1 MVESDVQLIRRIL
14 SGDDAAFSTLVQK
27 HQKSVHALVWRKIGD
42 FHIAEEITQDTFL
55 RVYKSLA
62 TLKDPNLFAGWL
74 YVIANRLCINWS
86 EKNNTAIQSLEDTPI
101 EEIEE
106 STYTHYLSEQRE
118 VEASDYH
125 CEIVQKLL
133 QKLPESE
140 RTVVTLYYLG
150 EMTAKEIAKF
160 LGVSVNTI
168 KSRIRRARE
177 RLQNHEELLISETL
191 GSVQLPTNLTDN
203 IIQQIADIKQTPAP
217 VGKPLLPWA
226 AFGTAAV
233 LVMLLLGVSNQ
244 YLTRFQQPYSFEAQ
258 SEPTVEIVDA
268 PITLDIDAKPAV
280 RNQVGRA
287 FIPGKGNGNGLQ
299 VSETVSR
306 TNALEISPK
315 FSTSQWTQADGPQGS
330 AVFDIFATSKRM
342 LYAITP
348 SGIYKLTPDATAWT
362 LTNTSVPIDESRM
375 HMAEHKDT
383 LYIVSHDGMFAS
395 TDAGETWNAFCRRPK
410 GHAVGFIVTDETQGH
425 NSQTRLA
432 MYLALQDKGVFRSTD
447 SGAQWMPL
455 NNGLESENVS
465 AVTAIGNTVFAGTN
479 RGLYR
484 LNSGTWQQLP
494 VATSEVIHSLVAHE
508 NNLYVVT
515 GHDLFT
521 LGLLESRIRNE
532 GQIVRGY
539 NASSNRLFHSTD
551 LGASWTEITPKNK
564 SPFATTPTGVKLVVA
579 DETLLLLGITE
590 LRSRDNGRTW
600 TDLGSDRN
608 LFTQGNFSTVAVDEN
623 TFYNVNAAG
632 VHRTIDGGESWQP
645 FMTGMAGTRMLDLV
659 AFNDRLYMHTG
670 NDVFQSIDGGVSW
683 KNIPIN
689 SGGPTLKSIKE
700 RQAQGN
706 FPIDSRLVA
715 ADNTLYGIVP
725 AEDDLRVFHLPVSND
740 AFVPVHEIPPFAGR
754 SASFNVW
761 TRKALAFEVWTS
773 VEEVNQA
780 HLTDNSEETDSVPV
794 TLYFMKKHW
803 EAGGFAVRDGAF
815 YVERQRRLFKWE
827 PGNQEWKNTKLID
840 TSEQPDNELDRGFK
854 LAVSAETVYV
864 GKRDG
869 KLFQS
874 LDGGDTW
881 KDLTSSLPL
890 HFTRFNEIIFVGA
903 TVYVATDEGVLSSQN
918 GEYWRVVTDKMGTPI
933 VIDRFAVDGTT
944 VYGAGDTGVYHLESE
959 WQRISPEVPDK
970 VISLVVSN
978 DKLYI
983 ATEQRGLFHISLEEE
998 KWVGGKP

>member
-1 MVESDVQLIRRIL
+1 MVESDVQLIHRIL

-86 EKNNTAIQSLEDTPI
+86 EKNNTAIQSLEDTPM
-101 EEIEE
+101 EEIEA
-106 STYTHYLSEQRE
+106 SAYTHYLSEQRE
-118 VEASDYH
+118 LEASDYH

-133 QKLPESE
+133 QNLPESE

-150 EMTAKEIAKF
+150 EMTVKEIAKF

-168 KSRIRRARE
+168 KSRIRRARA
-177 RLQNHEELLISETL
+177 RLQNQEELLISETL
-191 GSVQLPTNLTDN
+191 RSVQLPTNLTDN
-203 IIQQIADIKQTPAP
+203 IIQEIADIKQTPAP

-226 AFGTAAV
+226 AFGAAAV

-244 YLTRFQQPYSFEAQ
+244 YLTRFQQPYSFDAQ

-287 FIPGKGNGNGLQ
+287 FIPDKSNGNGLQ
-299 VSETVSR
+299 VSETVSP
-306 TNALEISPK
+306 TNTLEISPK
-315 FSTSQWTQADGPQGS
+315 FSTSQWTQTDGPQGNT
-330 AVFDIFATSKRM
+330 VFDIFATSEKT
-342 LYAITP
+342 LYAVTP
-348 SGIYKLTPDATAWT
+348 SGIYRLTADETAWT
-362 LTNTSVPIDESRM
+362 LIDTSVPIGESVM
-375 HMAEHKDT
+375 PMAAYEDT
-383 LYIVSHDGMFAS
+383 LYIVSTDAVFTS
-395 TDAGETWNAFCRRPK
+395 TDAGGTWNVFCPRPK
-410 GHAVGFIVTDETQGH
+410 GHAIGLIIVDEARGQSSPTH
-425 NSQTRLA
+425 PA
-432 MYLALQDKGVFRSTD
+432 MYLALENEGVFRSTD
-447 SGAQWMPL
+447 AGAQWTLL
-455 NNGLESENVS
+455 NSGLIDQTI
-465 AVTAIGNTVFAGTN
+465 TAMAAIENTVFAGTN
-479 RGLYR
+479 TGLYR
-484 LNSGTWQQLP
+484 LNSGTWEQLP
-494 VATSEVIHSLVAHE
+494 VATSEVIHSLVVSE

-515 GHDLFT
+515 GHTLFT
-521 LGLLESRIRNE
+521 LGLLESRLKDERKIIHAYNE
-532 GQIVRGY
+532 
-539 NASSNRLFHSTD
+539 SSGRVFYSTD
-551 LGASWTEITPKNK
+551 LGTSWAEITPKNK
-564 SPFATTPTGVKLVVA
+564 SPFVRTPTGIKLVVVG
-579 DETLLLLGITE
+579 ETLLLLGIAE
-590 LRSRDNGRTW
+590 LRSTDNGQTW
-600 TDLGSDRN
+600 TDLGFDRN
-608 LFTQGNFSTVAVDEN
+608 LFTLGSFSTVAIDEN
-623 TFYNVNAAG
+623 TFYSVSTSG
-632 VHRTIDGGESWQP
+632 VHRTTDGGESWQP
-645 FMTGMAGTRMLDLV
+645 FMNGMAGTRILDLV

-670 NDVFQSIDGGVSW
+670 NDVFQSIDGGASW
-683 KNIPIN
+683 KNVPIN

-706 FPIDSRLVA
+706 FPINSRLVA

-725 AEDDLRVFHLPVSND
+725 AEDDLRVFHLPLSDD

-754 SASFNVW
+754 SPALNVW
-761 TRKALAFEVWTS
+761 TREALAFEVWTS

-780 HLTDNSEETDSVPV
+780 YLTDNFEETDSVPV

-803 EAGGFAVRDGAF
+803 EAGGFAVRDGTF
-815 YVERQRRLFKWE
+815 YAECQRRLFKWE
-827 PGNQEWKNTKLID
+827 PGNQEWRNTKLID

-874 LDGGDTW
+874 FDDGNTW

-890 HFTRFNEIIFVGA
+890 RFTHFNEIIFVRA

-918 GEYWRVVTDKMGTPI
+918 GEHWRVVTDTMGTPI

-944 VYGAGDTGVYHLESE
+944 VYGAGNTGVYHLESE
-959 WQRISPEVPDK
+959 WQRISPEVPGK
-970 VISLVVSN
+970 VISLIVSN
-978 DKLYI
+978 DRLYI
-983 ATEQRGLFHISLEEE
+983 ATEQHGLFTSRLEKKNE
-998 KWVGGKP
+998 